1 MPDLAISD
9 AIIPV
14 YATCDDRVSTGYIA
28 IAIDSSST
36 GVSSCSA
43 AIWPHL
49 QYLLNARPRKKPTA
63 MAKQHLGFF
72 YTLKLNF
79 VWMVIIII
87 KKQTILEY
95 GYVSLRG

>member
-1 MPDLAISD
+1 MPDVAISD

-43 AIWPHL
+43 AI
-49 QYLLNARPRKKPTA
+49 
-63 MAKQHLGFF
+63 
-72 YTLKLNF
+72 
-79 VWMVIIII
+79 
-87 KKQTILEY
+87 
-95 GYVSLRG
+95 